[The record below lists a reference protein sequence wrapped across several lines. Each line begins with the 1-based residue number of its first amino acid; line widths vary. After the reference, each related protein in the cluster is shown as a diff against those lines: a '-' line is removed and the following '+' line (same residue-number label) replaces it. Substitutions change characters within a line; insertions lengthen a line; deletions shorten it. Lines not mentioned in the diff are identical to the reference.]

1 MTKEQEEAIKY
12 FEDKIKNVKPEYTET
27 LVDGKL
33 FRSEIIPIKMR
44 FDKEDAEKMKIILN
58 ILKEKD
64 WNNKIDRLEHISS
77 QTMEENQKLIK
88 WIMTILDTVET
99 MEVRER
105 EQIKIPVYIEKTY
118 KPYDA
123 NYLGIY
129 ERERITIPE
138 ITIVRMHRR

>member
-1 MTKEQEEAIKY
+1 MDIFNKKKVKELKNQIAI
-12 FEDKIKNVKPEYTET
+12 FESANINLKN
-27 LVDGKL
+27 
-33 FRSEIIPIKMR
+33 EISR
-44 FDKEDAEKMKIILN
+44 CRE
-58 ILKEKD
+58 KEKD

-88 WIMTILDTVET
+88 WIMTILDTVGT